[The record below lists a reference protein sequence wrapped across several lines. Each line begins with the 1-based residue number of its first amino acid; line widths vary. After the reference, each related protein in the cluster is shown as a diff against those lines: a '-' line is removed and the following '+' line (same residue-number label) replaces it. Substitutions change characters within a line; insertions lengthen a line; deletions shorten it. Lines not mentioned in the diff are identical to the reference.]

1 MSFSK
6 RTNPL
11 AIDDLKPGMAIIAI
25 EAQNGPV
32 KIRKS
37 GLVKSQDMVSG
48 LKEMGVLSLNIDWE
62 NSIEIDDTP
71 PLTEDSS
78 NSPMTTRQLF
88 NDEQTSRV
96 NNAMSDQFN
105 RSLFLPSL
113 QALPSQFSV
122 IGKYGAQYCGILILG
137 LGIGY
142 GAAKLLPA
150 KHEAVV
156 AVKTEPATSKA
167 NAPVVKEATSLI
179 ILPEAVSV
187 EVISPEVAQSELV
200 QSEIAQSNIAQAE
213 DVLAEAIAPE
223 ETSTEEEQGTL
234 LTQAPQEAPVS
245 AAMAARVNKA
255 LESLGGLDNLTAAAT
270 NQDNLRPATSTE
282 RTTSVEVVDQV
293 QGVAQLPEHILV
305 QLPAMVFSAHM
316 YSSTDED
323 RWVRVNNRRLQEGG
337 RVDNNVSIERIEPQ
351 YVVLSFRGTKFKMA
365 ALTDW

>member
-32 KIRKS
+32 KLRKS
-37 GLVKSQDMVSG
+37 GLVKSQDMVNG
-48 LKEMGVLSLNIDWE
+48 LKEMGVLSLNIDWD

-71 PLTEDSS
+71 ALAADLRHNPL
-78 NSPMTTRQLF
+78 TTRQLF

-122 IGKYGAQYCGILILG
+122 IGKYSAQYVGMLALG
-137 LGIGY
+137 LALGY

-150 KHEAVV
+150 PHEAVV
-156 AVKTEPATSKA
+156 AVVTESPATPMLETPQLETPQLETPKL
-167 NAPVVKEATSLI
+167 ETI
-179 ILPEAVSV
+179 ILE
-187 EVISPEVAQSELV
+187 EIVAETIPA
-200 QSEIAQSNIAQAE
+200 EPIAIE
-213 DVLAEAIAPE
+213 D
-223 ETSTEEEQGTL
+223 EEQGIL
-234 LTQAPQEAPVS
+234 VTQELEQAEEAPVS
-245 AAMAARVNKA
+245 AAMANRVNQA
-255 LESLGGLDNLTAAAT
+255 LESLGGLDNLTTAAK
-270 NQDNLRPATSTE
+270 NNDNLRPSASME
-282 RTTSVEVVDQV
+282 RPTTIEIVDQL

-337 RVDNNVSIERIEPQ
+337 SVDSNVSIVRIEPQ
-351 YVVLSFRGTKFKMA
+351 YVVLSFRGTEFKMA

>member
-1 MSFSK
+1 MSFSN

-11 AIDDLKPGMAIIAI
+11 AIEDLKPGMAIIAI

-37 GLVKSQDMVSG
+37 GLVKSQDMVNG
-48 LKEMGVLSLNIDWE
+48 LKEMGVLSLNIDWD

-71 PLTEDSS
+71 PLAADLRH
-78 NSPMTTRQLF
+78 SPLTTRQLF

-122 IGKYGAQYCGILILG
+122 IGKYSAQYVGILALG
-137 LGIGY
+137 LALGY
-142 GAAKLLPA
+142 GAAKLLPTP
-150 KHEAVV
+150 HEAVV
-156 AVKTEPATSKA
+156 AVLSASQEAVVTASPAAPMPEPPQLET
-167 NAPVVKEATSLI
+167 P
-179 ILPEAVSV
+179 LPET
-187 EVISPEVAQSELV
+187 IIPEEIVAETIPAEPIAIEDEEQAILV
-200 QSEIAQSNIAQAE
+200 TQEREQAE
-213 DVLAEAIAPE
+213 
-223 ETSTEEEQGTL
+223 
-234 LTQAPQEAPVS
+234 EAPVS
-245 AAMAARVNKA
+245 AEMATRVNQA
-255 LESLGGLDNLTAAAT
+255 LESLGGLDNLLSAAK
-270 NQDNLRPATSTE
+270 NKDNLAPSASMERP
-282 RTTSVEVVDQV
+282 TTIEIVDQV
-293 QGVAQLPEHILV
+293 QGVAELPEYILV

-337 RVDNNVSIERIEPQ
+337 SVDSNVSIVRIEPQ
-351 YVVLSFRGTKFKMA
+351 YVVLSFRGTEFKMA

>member
-1 MSFSK
+1 MSFSN

-37 GLVKSQDMVSG
+37 GLVKSQDMVNG
-48 LKEMGVLSLNIDWE
+48 LKEMGVLSLNIDWD

-71 PLTEDSS
+71 PLAADLRH
-78 NSPMTTRQLF
+78 SPLTTRQLF

-122 IGKYGAQYCGILILG
+122 IGKYSAQYVGILALG
-137 LGIGY
+137 LALGY
-142 GAAKLLPA
+142 GAAKLLPTP
-150 KHEAVV
+150 HEAVV
-156 AVKTEPATSKA
+156 AIVTDSPA
-167 NAPVVKEATSLI
+167 APMPETPQLETP
-179 ILPEAVSV
+179 LPET
-187 EVISPEVAQSELV
+187 I
-200 QSEIAQSNIAQAE
+200 I
-213 DVLAEAIAPE
+213 PE
-223 ETSTEEEQGTL
+223 EIVAETIPAEPIAIEDEEQGTL
-234 LTQAPQEAPVS
+234 VTQEREQAEEAPVS
-245 AAMAARVNKA
+245 AAMATRVNQA
-255 LESLGGLDNLTAAAT
+255 LESLGGLDNLTAAA
-270 NQDNLRPATSTE
+270 NNKDNLAPSASMERP
-282 RTTSVEVVDQV
+282 TTIEIVDQV
-293 QGVAQLPEHILV
+293 QGIAQLPEHILV

-337 RVDNNVSIERIEPQ
+337 SVDSNVRIVRIEPQ
-351 YVVLSFRGTKFKMA
+351 YVVLSFRGTEFKMA

>member
-1 MSFSK
+1 MSFSN

-37 GLVKSQDMVSG
+37 GLVKSQDMVNG
-48 LKEMGVLSLNIDWE
+48 LKEMGVLSLNIDWD

-71 PLTEDSS
+71 PLAADLRH
-78 NSPMTTRQLF
+78 SPLTTRQLF

-122 IGKYGAQYCGILILG
+122 IGKYSAQYVGIWALG
-137 LGIGY
+137 LALGY
-142 GAAKLLPA
+142 GAAKLLPTP
-150 KHEAVV
+150 HEAVV
-156 AVKTEPATSKA
+156 AIVTDSPARPMPET
-167 NAPVVKEATSLI
+167 PQFETP
-179 ILPEAVSV
+179 LPET
-187 EVISPEVAQSELV
+187 I
-200 QSEIAQSNIAQAE
+200 I
-213 DVLAEAIAPE
+213 PE
-223 ETSTEEEQGTL
+223 EIVAETIPAEPIASEDEEQGTL
-234 LTQAPQEAPVS
+234 VTQEREQAEEAPVS
-245 AAMAARVNKA
+245 AAMATRVNQA
-255 LESLGGLDNLTAAAT
+255 LESLGGLDNLTAAA
-270 NQDNLRPATSTE
+270 NNKDNLAPSASMERP
-282 RTTSVEVVDQV
+282 TTIEIVDQV
-293 QGVAQLPEHILV
+293 QGIAQLPEHILV

-337 RVDNNVSIERIEPQ
+337 SVDSNVRIVRIEPQ
-351 YVVLSFRGTKFKMA
+351 YVVLSFRGTEFKMA

>member
-1 MSFSK
+1 MSFSN

-37 GLVKSQDMVSG
+37 GLVKSQDMVNG
-48 LKEMGVLSLNIDWE
+48 LKEMGVLSLNIDWD

-71 PLTEDSS
+71 PLSADLRH
-78 NSPMTTRQLF
+78 SPLTTRQLF

-96 NNAMSDQFN
+96 NNAMSDQFH

-122 IGKYGAQYCGILILG
+122 IGKYSAQYVGILALG
-137 LGIGY
+137 LALGY
-142 GAAKLLPA
+142 GAAKLLPTP
-150 KHEAVV
+150 HEAVV
-156 AVKTEPATSKA
+156 AIVTDSPA
-167 NAPVVKEATSLI
+167 APMPETPQLETP
-179 ILPEAVSV
+179 LPET
-187 EVISPEVAQSELV
+187 I
-200 QSEIAQSNIAQAE
+200 I
-213 DVLAEAIAPE
+213 PE
-223 ETSTEEEQGTL
+223 EIVAETIPAEPIAIEDEEQGTL
-234 LTQAPQEAPVS
+234 VTQEREQAEEAPVS
-245 AAMAARVNKA
+245 AAMATRVNQA
-255 LESLGGLDNLTAAAT
+255 LESLGGLDNLTAAA
-270 NQDNLRPATSTE
+270 NNKDNLAPSASMERP
-282 RTTSVEVVDQV
+282 TTIEIVDQV
-293 QGVAQLPEHILV
+293 QGIAQLPEHILV

-337 RVDNNVSIERIEPQ
+337 SVDNNVSIVRIEPQ
-351 YVVLSFRGTKFKMA
+351 YVVLSFRGTEFKMA

>member
-1 MSFSK
+1 MSFSN

-32 KIRKS
+32 KLRKS
-37 GLVKSQDMVSG
+37 GLVKSQDMVNG
-48 LKEMGVLSLNIDWE
+48 LKEMGVLSLNIDWD
-62 NSIEIDDTP
+62 NSIEIDDAP
-71 PLTEDSS
+71 PHADDLS

-88 NDEQTSRV
+88 DDEQTSRV

-122 IGKYGAQYCGILILG
+122 ISKYSAQYVGMLFLG
-137 LGIGY
+137 LALGY
-142 GAAKLLPA
+142 GAAQLLPTH
-150 KHEAVV
+150 HEAVV
-156 AVKTEPATSKA
+156 AVPALTPATPVSSAAETTVPETAQIEAVEPLTSESITSEPAEI
-167 NAPVVKEATSLI
+167 EA
-179 ILPEAVSV
+179 
-187 EVISPEVAQSELV
+187 
-200 QSEIAQSNIAQAE
+200 
-213 DVLAEAIAPE
+213 
-223 ETSTEEEQGTL
+223 EEQGIFV
-234 LTQAPQEAPVS
+234 TQTAEKAEEAPVS
-245 AAMAARVNKA
+245 AAMAARVNQA
-255 LESLGGLDNLTAAAT
+255 LESLGGLDNLTAAAK
-270 NQDNLRPATSTE
+270 NKDNLRPSTSTE
-282 RTTSVEVVDQV
+282 RATTVEVVDKV

-337 RVDNNVSIERIEPQ
+337 RVDNNVRIVRIEPQ
-351 YVVLSFRGTKFKMA
+351 YVVLSFRGTEFKMA

>member
-1 MSFSK
+1 MNFSK

-11 AIDDLKPGMAIIAI
+11 PIDDLKPGMAIIAI

-71 PLTEDSS
+71 PVTEDLS

-122 IGKYGAQYCGILILG
+122 ISKYVIQYCGILILG
-137 LGIGY
+137 LVIGY

-156 AVKTEPATSKA
+156 AVKTEPATSTAKT
-167 NAPVVKEATSLI
+167 PVIQEATPQI
-179 ILPEAVSV
+179 ALPEAVSV
-187 EVISPEVAQSELV
+187 EVSSPEAAQPELV
-200 QSEIAQSNIAQAE
+200 QSELAQSNMEQAE
-213 DVLAEAIAPE
+213 DVLAQTLTPE
-223 ETSTEEEQGTL
+223 EIPTEEVQGTL

-270 NQDNLRPATSTE
+270 AQDNLRPTTSTE
-282 RTTSVEVVDQV
+282 RTTNVEVVDQV

-337 RVDNNVSIERIEPQ
+337 RVDNNVSIERIEQQ